1 MIRLKGIKNIIFD
14 FGGVLV
20 DLQPQACLDAF
31 AKLGIPQV
39 SQMLTPYGHKG
50 PFGEVENGSITIEQF
65 RDEIRAQFNA
75 ELTDDQIDDAWA
87 AFLLHIPLNKIRMVS
102 ELASQYRV
110 FLLSN
115 TNPVHIRKLIEFED
129 NGFAID
135 KCFEKLYLSY
145 EMGMSKPGKEI
156 FLQILKDADISP
168 EETLLVDDGPA
179 NCKTAQELGFKTYQ
193 PQPFEDFTDD
203 ILRPGDCVA
212 TMGFF
217 DGVHEGHKYLINEV
231 TDIAFRK
238 NLPSLVLNF
247 WPHPR
252 TVLNTGFYPQLLTT
266 REERNELL
274 SKTGADFVRTIEFN
288 NEIALMSAKDFMQKI
303 LKDEFNVSTLVIGY
317 DHRFGNDRADGFDEY
332 LKYGEE
338 IGIEVIKSRPYIV
351 EKKHCIDSAA
361 TEPVHKNDN
370 KGEVNKAPGNNAGL
384 VNEES
389 ASHKKVTAKDDNES
403 GSVTVSSSLIR
414 RCLLSSK
421 LDEANELLGRPYSIT
436 GTVVGGK
443 MIGRTIGFPTANIE
457 LTDKYKLI
465 PSAGVYAVWVYLDD
479 KKYKGMMNIGRRPT
493 LRLDSDLVMEVH
505 ILNFSGNLY
514 GRELNI
520 QFVNRLRSEELFT
533 DIESLVSQLEKDK
546 DNVETLL

>member
-20 DLQPQACLDAF
+20 DLDPQACLDAF
-31 AKLGIPQV
+31 AELGIPQV

-50 PFGEVENGSITIEQF
+50 PFGEVENGSITIGQF

-75 ELTDDQIDDAWA
+75 NLADNQIDEAWA

-102 ELASQYRV
+102 ELASKYRV

-115 TNPVHIRKLIEFED
+115 TNPVHIRKLQEFEE

-135 KCFEKLYLSY
+135 NCFEKLYLSY

-156 FLQILKDADISP
+156 FLQILKDADIRP

-179 NCKTAQELGFKTYQ
+179 NCRTAQELGFKTYQ

-238 NLPSLVLNF
+238 NLPSLVINF

-252 TVLNTGFYPQLLTT
+252 TVLNSGFYPQLLTT
-266 REERNELL
+266 RDERNELL
-274 SKTGADFVRTIEFN
+274 EKTGADYIRTIEFN
-288 NEIALMSAKDFMQKI
+288 NEVALMSAKDFMQKI
-303 LKDEFNVSTLVIGY
+303 LKDEFNVSTLLIGY
-317 DHRFGNDRADGFDEY
+317 DHRFGNDRADGFEEY

-338 IGIEVIKSRPYIV
+338 IGIEVIKSRPFIV
-351 EKKHCIDSAA
+351 DKNTCFDSTSA
-361 TEPVHKNDN
+361 EPVHKNDN
-370 KGEVNKAPGNNAGL
+370 KGDIAPGNNAGP

-389 ASHKKVTAKDDNES
+389 VSRKKATTKDDSES
-403 GSVTVSSSLIR
+403 GRVTVSSSVIR
-414 RCLLSSK
+414 RCLLSSR
-421 LDEANELLGRPYSIT
+421 LEEANALLGRPYSIS

-443 MIGRTIGFPTANIE
+443 MIGRTLGFPTANIE

-465 PSAGVYAVWVYLDD
+465 PSAGVYAVWVYLED

-493 LRLDSDLVMEVH
+493 LRAESDLVIEVH
-505 ILNFSGNLY
+505 ILDFSGNLY
-514 GRELNI
+514 GKSLNI
-520 QFVNRLRSEELFT
+520 QFIKRLRSEELFT
-533 DIESLVSQLEKDK
+533 DTESLVSQLQKDK
-546 DNVETLL
+546 DNVETLLA

>member
-20 DLQPQACLDAF
+20 DLKPQACLDAF
-31 AKLGIPQV
+31 AALGIPQV

-75 ELTDDQIDDAWA
+75 KLTDDQIDDAWA

-115 TNPVHIRKLIEFED
+115 TNPVHIRKLKEFED
-129 NGFAID
+129 NGFAIE

-156 FLQILKDADISP
+156 FLQILKDADIKP

-193 PQPFEDFTDD
+193 PQPFENFTED

-252 TVLNTGFYPQLLTT
+252 TILNTGFYPQLLTT

-288 NEIALMSAKDFMQKI
+288 SEIAGMSAKDFMQKI

-317 DHRFGNDRADGFDEY
+317 DHRFGNDRADGFEEY

-338 IGIEVIKSRPYIV
+338 IGIEVIKSRPYIID
-351 EKKHCIDSAA
+351 KKTCEGADI
-361 TEPVHKNDN
+361 
-370 KGEVNKAPGNNAGL
+370 
-384 VNEES
+384 
-389 ASHKKVTAKDDNES
+389 
-403 GSVTVSSSLIR
+403 TVSSSLIR

-421 LDEANELLGRPYSIT
+421 LDDANELLGRPYSFS
-436 GTVVGGK
+436 GTVVGGR
-443 MIGRTIGFPTANIE
+443 MIGRTLGFPTANIE

-493 LRLDSDLVMEVH
+493 LRAESDLVIEVH

-514 GRELNI
+514 GRKLNI
-520 QFVNRLRSEELFT
+520 QFVKRLRSEELFT
-533 DIESLVSQLEKDK
+533 DTESLAGQLEKDR